1 VASGMARPCVVVPTD
16 VHSGFFL
23 SGKEPVFVSE
33 PVRRFSLTS
42 RRRLA
47 FSALAALIA
56 CGPGRDALRGD
67 ALVDDFG
74 DTLRLQAPATRIV
87 SLNPVTT
94 ELLFALDAG
103 ERLVGRTSWDLFP
116 DAARA
121 VPDMG
126 AGMGPNIE
134 LVIGQR
140 PDLVILYAS
149 ESNRRAAQQFRAAGI
164 PTLTYRTDRV
174 EDLHRV
180 IPVIARAIG
189 ADTIGRIVSDSVR
202 ASVASVRALPRPDRA
217 PRAFWHIWETPLMT
231 IGGGSYLSELL
242 EVAGATNVFADLELP
257 SPQVSLEEVA
267 RRDPDVVLAG
277 PNSAARIRTS
287 PAWQSVRAV
296 REGRV
301 VVIDTLIVGR
311 PGVRVGETARF
322 LRRVLV
328 DSLPR

>member
-1 VASGMARPCVVVPTD
+1 MHLPRAAQLARSTA
-16 VHSGFFL
+16 L
-23 SGKEPVFVSE
+23 
-33 PVRRFSLTS
+33 
-42 RRRLA
+42 
-47 FSALAALIA
+47 LAALALLSA
-56 CGPGRDALRGD
+56 CAGERAASGSDP
-67 ALVDDFG
+67 LVDDFG
-74 DTLRLQAPATRIV
+74 DTLRLLAPATRIV

-94 ELLFALDAG
+94 ELLFALEAG

-116 DAARA
+116 AEARA

-134 LVIGQR
+134 AVIGQR

-149 ESNRRAAQQFRAAGI
+149 ESNRRAAQQFHAAGI
-164 PTLTYRTDRV
+164 ATLTYRTDRI
-174 EDLHRV
+174 EDFQRV
-180 IPVIARAIG
+180 VPVIARAVG
-189 ADTIGRIVSDSVR
+189 ADTIGRIVLDSVL
-202 ASVASVRALPRPDRA
+202 ASVESVRALGRPAQA

-231 IGGGSYLSELL
+231 IGASSYLSELL
-242 EVAGATNVFADLELP
+242 AVAGAENVFADIAQP

-277 PNSAARIRTS
+277 PNSAARIRSS

-311 PGVRVGETARF
+311 PGVRVGEAARF

-328 DSLPR
+328 DSLQIPR